1 MSDYNNPSAQ
11 SERITAISDYFQP
24 KKPAWN
30 LPKISWG
37 DNTRLPGP
45 QTQQL
50 SKDFNQASEFIATLR
65 SEGPQAAYAKYGAGD
80 INALFDAAAGYGLID
95 PGERDSI
102 WAAFNQPEPTTTGTA
117 SNTVTGG
124 MGILGSALAPREAT
138 PATGGTMTT
147 EMIVKAGGPMNAY
160 DNAWAAGN
168 MVEPQQRHFK
178 TLADYKEY
186 YAKWRELTH

>member
-95 PGERDSI
+95 PGERESI
-102 WAAFNQPEPTTTGTA
+102 WAAFNAPAQAGTGTA
-117 SNTVTGG
+117 SNTTS
-124 MGILGSALAPREAT
+124 ILPMTPRAAAPAA
-138 PATGGTMTT
+138 ATGEIT
-147 EMIVKAGGPMNAY
+147 EEMAMRSGGWINALE
-160 DNAWAAGN
+160 NQWAAGN
-168 MVEPQQRHFK
+168 RIEPKPGYFK
-178 TLADYKEY
+178 TNAQYREY
-186 YAKWRELTH
+186 YQKWRDLH